1 MNILTLLAFLCLLAF
16 GVNGLE
22 PQRQVLI
29 TYPND
34 APQSDL
40 DEYKDAIEAAG
51 GVVLHEFELI
61 KYGIAGPR
69 PLKWC

>member
-1 MNILTLLAFLCLLAF
+1 MKTRSLLAFLSLLAF
-16 GVNGLE
+16 GVNGLDA
-22 PQRQVLI
+22 QRQVLI

-40 DEYKDAIEAAG
+40 DEYKNAIEAAG

-61 KYGIAGPR
+61 KYHFAGPR
-69 PLKWC
+69 SLEQC

>member
-1 MNILTLLAFLCLLAF
+1 MNLIILLSFLGLLVF
-16 GVNGLE
+16 GVNAQD

-34 APQSDL
+34 ASQSDL
-40 DEYKDAIEAAG
+40 NEYKNAIEAAG

-61 KYGIAGPR
+61 KYGLDGSC
-69 PLKWC
+69 LMD

>member
-1 MNILTLLAFLCLLAF
+1 MKFLSGLAVLGLFIV
-16 GVNGLE
+16 GGNGLE
-22 PQRQVLI
+22 SQRQVLI

-40 DEYKDAIEAAG
+40 NEYKDAIQAAG

-61 KYGIAGPR
+61 KY
-69 PLKWC
+69 

>member
-1 MNILTLLAFLCLLAF
+1 MKFLSGLAVLGLFIV
-16 GVNGLE
+16 GGNGLE
-22 PQRQVLI
+22 SQRQVFI

-40 DEYKDAIEAAG
+40 NEYKDAIQAAG

-61 KYGIAGPR
+61 KY
-69 PLKWC
+69 

>member
-1 MNILTLLAFLCLLAF
+1 MNLIILLSFLGLLVF
-16 GVNGLE
+16 GVTAQE
-22 PQRQVLI
+22 SQRQVLI

-40 DEYKDAIEAAG
+40 NEYKNAIEAAG

-61 KYGIAGPR
+61 KY
-69 PLKWC
+69 

>member
-1 MNILTLLAFLCLLAF
+1 MIVYRLLAVLGVVAV
-16 GVNGLE
+16 GVNGLA

-40 DEYKDAIEAAG
+40 NDYKTAITAAG
-51 GVVLHEFELI
+51 GQILHEFQLI
-61 KYGIAGPR
+61 K
-69 PLKWC
+69 